1 MMKKLLILFTA
12 LMLASFQ
19 LNAYIPD
26 GDEGEDPEEIEL
38 TQQGGE
44 DPTSSN
50 TCLVQAFKTQT
61 TVFVMISNFTGSL
74 SAVVYGGSGNLF
86 EHKSINGSGLLVID
100 ISSLNGGDYSIVIQA
115 GHCYL
120 GFFTIK

>member
-1 MMKKLLILFTA
+1 MKKLMIILTA
-12 LMLASFQ
+12 LMLSAFPMH
-19 LNAYIPD
+19 AFIPD
-26 GDEGEDPEEIEL
+26 GDDGEDPEEIEL

-50 TCLVQAFKTQT
+50 TRLVQAFKTQT
-61 TVFVMISNFTGSL
+61 TVFVTVSNYTGSL
-74 SAVVYGGSGNLF
+74 SAVVYGSSGNLF